1 MIQKTRWRSRFLTLA
16 IALATGLLIIITA
29 PAATPNDGQNPSQR
43 AGVANPE
50 VVQSSPQTTAA
61 TVLLEADGVLEA
73 GDQVFADNSLF
84 DIHPFTGEA
93 GQAITIRMASDEFD
107 TYLMVI
113 DAADQTLG
121 SNDDASLSDTNST
134 LAIALPDTGTYRILA
149 TAFDEAQRGR
159 YRLTVTTASATDVQQ
174 IEGDRLFGQGTQ
186 QYQAGD
192 LPAALDAWQQ
202 ALEIYQSNNL
212 REKAAI
218 TLNNLGIA
226 HRSLGQ
232 YQAAM
237 DVLQQ
242 ALAIVRDIGDRS
254 GEAMAL
260 NNLGNV
266 QNSLGNYQPAIELYE
281 QNLTIAREIGDPRS
295 EASALG
301 NLGLVY
307 DTLGQHQQALEF
319 HQQTLEIFR
328 AIGDRASE
336 AQALGNAGLV
346 HYSLGDYAQAIDL
359 YQESLAIAIE
369 LGDRP
374 AQASALGNLGTTHHI
389 LGDYAVAI
397 NFHQQALALDQA
409 IGDRQGEAS
418 ALSSLGFAYESLAD
432 YEQAIDLYQQSL
444 AIRRDIGDRLG
455 EAITTSNLGITLL
468 SMGQLAEAERS
479 LRQSVATYES
489 LRTDL
494 PDAQLISLADT
505 QAFAYAHLER
515 ALVAQGQTAAALE
528 ITERA
533 RARAFVL
540 QLASRLPT
548 AQVRG
553 VVADTVANAVTA
565 APSIADIQ
573 QIARD
578 QNATLITY
586 SVIFDQALYIWVV
599 QPSGELAFRSVEFDD
614 TDADGRPTN
623 PIAMLDGPVYPGG
636 AEPSALDTLV
646 AESRSGI
653 GVIASPSTQSTSPH
667 TSSTPNDHRLT
678 DLYQVLIAPITD
690 LLPADP
696 TANLIF
702 VPQGSLFLVPFAAL
716 QDAEGAYLIE
726 AHTIL
731 TAPSLQVLNLLT
743 RSSGAVANSSPF
755 LQAENALVVGNPIM
769 PEVTMPSDSGL
780 QNFQLAPLP
789 GTEAEAWA
797 ISDLL
802 GLSPL
807 IGEQA
812 TETRIKQRL
821 PNAPLIHL
829 ATHGLLDYGAPQ
841 SSGVLDVP
849 GALAVAP
856 GNGEDGL
863 LTAAEIFE
871 MDLQAELAV
880 LSACDTG
887 RGRITGDGVVGLSR
901 ALITAGVPDVMVSLW
916 AVPDMPTAA
925 LMTEFYRQLQQGQSK
940 AQALRQAMLITRQ
953 ATPDPLNWAAF
964 TLIGAA

>member
-1 MIQKTRWRSRFLTLA
+1 M
-16 IALATGLLIIITA
+16 
-29 PAATPNDGQNPSQR
+29 
-43 AGVANPE
+43 
-50 VVQSSPQTTAA
+50 TAA
-61 TVLLEADGVLEA
+61 
-73 GDQVFADNSLF
+73 S
-84 DIHPFTGEA
+84 
-93 GQAITIRMASDEFD
+93 
-107 TYLMVI
+107 
-113 DAADQTLG
+113 AA
-121 SNDDASLSDTNST
+121 
-134 LAIALPDTGTYRILA
+134 
-149 TAFDEAQRGR
+149 
-159 YRLTVTTASATDVQQ
+159 DVQQ
-174 IEGDRLFGQGTQ
+174 LEGDRLFEQGTQ

-192 LPAALDAWQQ
+192 LQAALDLWQQ
-202 ALEIYQSNNL
+202 ALAIYQAQGLQKN
-212 REKAAI
+212 AAI
-218 TLNNLGIA
+218 ALNNLGIA
-226 HRSLGQ
+226 YRSLGE
-232 YQAAM
+232 YQSAM
-237 DVLQQ
+237 AVLQQ
-242 ALAIVRDIGDRS
+242 ALVIVREIGDRP
-254 GEAMAL
+254 GEAIAL

-266 QNSLGNYQPAIELYE
+266 ENSLGNYQQAIELYE
-281 QNLTIAREIGDPRS
+281 QNLAIAREIGDQRG

-319 HQQTLEIFR
+319 HQQTLELFR
-328 AIGDRASE
+328 AVGDRSSE
-336 AQALGNAGLV
+336 ALALGNAGLA
-346 HYSLGDYAQAIDL
+346 HYSLGNYEQAIDF
-359 YQESLAIAIE
+359 YQQSLEIAID
-369 LGDRP
+369 LGERR
-374 AQASALGNLGTTHHI
+374 AQASALGNLGTVHHI
-389 LGDYAVAI
+389 LGDYAAAI
-397 NFHQQALALDQA
+397 DFHQQALTIDQE

-418 ALSSLGFAYESLAD
+418 ALSSLGFAYESLTD

-455 EAITTSNLGITLL
+455 EAISASNLGITLI

-479 LRQSVATYES
+479 LRQSIATYEA

-548 AQVRG
+548 TQARG
-553 VVADTVANAVTA
+553 VAVDAVTSEITTS
-565 APSIADIQ
+565 PSIADIQ

-599 QPSGELAFRSVEFDD
+599 QPSGQLAFRSVEFDQAD
-614 TDADGRPTN
+614 VDGRSTN
-623 PIAMLDGPVYPGG
+623 PIVTLDGPIYPGG
-636 AEPSALDTLV
+636 AELSGLDALV
-646 AESRSGI
+646 AESRSGL
-653 GVIASPSTQSTSPH
+653 GVIASPSNPSSLPNEPSP
-667 TSSTPNDHRLT
+667 SNEHRFKA
-678 DLYQVLIAPITD
+678 LYQVLIDPIAD

-696 TANLIF
+696 AANLIF

-716 QDAEGAYLIE
+716 QNAEGTYLIE
-726 AHTIL
+726 HHTIL

-743 RSSGAVANSSPF
+743 QPPGTAADNRPF
-755 LQAENALVVGNPIM
+755 LQAEDALVVGNPSM
-769 PEVTMPSDSGL
+769 PAVTIPSDSGL
-780 QNFQLAPLP
+780 QTLQLAPLP
-789 GTEAEAWA
+789 GTETEAWA
-797 ISDLL
+797 IGDLL

-812 TETRIKQRL
+812 TEAQIKQQL

-829 ATHGLLDYGAPQ
+829 ATHGLLDYGVPQ
-841 SSGVLDVP
+841 ASGVLDVP
-849 GALAVAP
+849 GALAFTP
-856 GNGEDGL
+856 GAGEDGL

-871 MDLQAELAV
+871 MDLQAELAI

-940 AQALRQAMLITRQ
+940 AQALRQAMLTTRQ
-953 ATPDPLNWAAF
+953 ITPDPINWAAF

>member
-29 PAATPNDGQNPSQR
+29 PAATPNDEQNPSQR

-113 DAADQTLG
+113 DAADQTIG

-174 IEGDRLFGQGTQ
+174 IEGDRLFEQGTQ

-336 AQALGNAGLV
+336 AQALGNAGLAP
-346 HYSLGDYAQAIDL
+346 LITF
-359 YQESLAIAIE
+359 
-369 LGDRP
+369 
-374 AQASALGNLGTTHHI
+374 LGTM
-389 LGDYAVAI
+389 
-397 NFHQQALALDQA
+397 Q
-409 IGDRQGEAS
+409 
-418 ALSSLGFAYESLAD
+418 
-432 YEQAIDLYQQSL
+432 
-444 AIRRDIGDRLG
+444 
-455 EAITTSNLGITLL
+455 
-468 SMGQLAEAERS
+468 
-479 LRQSVATYES
+479 
-489 LRTDL
+489 
-494 PDAQLISLADT
+494 
-505 QAFAYAHLER
+505 
-515 ALVAQGQTAAALE
+515 
-528 ITERA
+528 
-533 RARAFVL
+533 
-540 QLASRLPT
+540 
-548 AQVRG
+548 
-553 VVADTVANAVTA
+553 
-565 APSIADIQ
+565 
-573 QIARD
+573 
-578 QNATLITY
+578 
-586 SVIFDQALYIWVV
+586 
-599 QPSGELAFRSVEFDD
+599 
-614 TDADGRPTN
+614 
-623 PIAMLDGPVYPGG
+623 
-636 AEPSALDTLV
+636 
-646 AESRSGI
+646 SRS
-653 GVIASPSTQSTSPH
+653 T
-667 TSSTPNDHRLT
+667 
-678 DLYQVLIAPITD
+678 
-690 LLPADP
+690 
-696 TANLIF
+696 F
-702 VPQGSLFLVPFAAL
+702 
-716 QDAEGAYLIE
+716 
-726 AHTIL
+726 
-731 TAPSLQVLNLLT
+731 
-743 RSSGAVANSSPF
+743 
-755 LQAENALVVGNPIM
+755 
-769 PEVTMPSDSGL
+769 
-780 QNFQLAPLP
+780 
-789 GTEAEAWA
+789 
-797 ISDLL
+797 ISRR
-802 GLSPL
+802 SPL
-807 IGEQA
+807 I
-812 TETRIKQRL
+812 KQLVIARERHL
-821 PNAPLIHL
+821 P
-829 ATHGLLDYGAPQ
+829 
-841 SSGVLDVP
+841 
-849 GALAVAP
+849 
-856 GNGEDGL
+856 
-863 LTAAEIFE
+863 
-871 MDLQAELAV
+871 
-880 LSACDTG
+880 
-887 RGRITGDGVVGLSR
+887 
-901 ALITAGVPDVMVSLW
+901 
-916 AVPDMPTAA
+916 
-925 LMTEFYRQLQQGQSK
+925 
-940 AQALRQAMLITRQ
+940 
-953 ATPDPLNWAAF
+953 
-964 TLIGAA
+964 